1 MEILPVKSL
10 MLRMGIPMILSMV
23 LQAVYNIVDS
33 AFVSNMEDNGE
44 LALNALTLAFPLQML
59 IVAIGI
65 GTGVG
70 VNVLVAKS
78 LGEGNRNYADKAAG
92 NGVFLAVVIYAV
104 FLIFGLFGVKLYIG
118 TQTANGIVL
127 EMACD
132 YLRICCV
139 YSFGLVFFSLYE
151 NFYKQQV
158 NRYFRQLHRSAA
170 QLQILFLTLL

>member
-1 MEILPVKSL
+1 MKKIKEKDKMEILPVKSL
-10 MLRMGIPMILSMV
+10 MLRMGVPMMISMV

-78 LGEGNRNYADKAAG
+78 LGEGNRNG
-92 NGVFLAVVIYAV
+92 
-104 FLIFGLFGVKLYIG
+104 
-118 TQTANGIVL
+118 
-127 EMACD
+127 
-132 YLRICCV
+132 
-139 YSFGLVFFSLYE
+139 
-151 NFYKQQV
+151 
-158 NRYFRQLHRSAA
+158 
-170 QLQILFLTLL
+170 